1 MTEKGIQII
10 NKEEHQDEE
19 SLEQKIIF
27 DNSIFEQ
34 IKGKELD
41 LSVAKIFEIPTIR
54 NWFKRQKEEYYV
66 VSQRE
71 HIIDCKYTEGKAK
84 IPIINKRI
92 INKEI
97 QDIKAK
103 NPIKYVHL
111 GGTEI
116 LIKACFREGIDT
128 PIISAVKGN
137 LIYQKFKFI
146 ISANYSVAIN
156 DRNIDKSL
164 VLYWKMSGIELAPGS
179 KIFTARCKNLYV
191 LTAKHKITAKNK
203 INKIKI
209 ENPFFGSFTPDVLGF
224 SSMSTSSVFTSK
236 FFVLSMFAKSSVY
249 VSLVSE
255 CCSRSSSFIS
265 STLISGRLSWLF
277 SSFSSN
283 SSCNCSFSLN
293 LIISFANFVFC
304 SFSFCLISYISFN
317 IASSII
323 LVFLLLLIVVL
334 PFLLIVLF
342 FQFLFFYLLLHFL
355 YNK

>member
-1 MTEKGIQII
+1 MTEADIQTI
-10 NKEEHQDEE
+10 NKEKYQDEE

-41 LSVAKIFEIPTIR
+41 LSVAKIFEIPTVR

-71 HIIDCKYTEGKAK
+71 HIIDCKYTKGKAK
-84 IPIINKRI
+84 IPI

-128 PIISAVKGN
+128 PIEIYLADDRIIQPIEKSVISAVRGN

-164 VLYWKMSGIELAPGS
+164 VLYWRMSGIELAPGS

-191 LTAKHKITAKNK
+191 LTT
-203 INKIKI
+203 
-209 ENPFFGSFTPDVLGF
+209 
-224 SSMSTSSVFTSK
+224 
-236 FFVLSMFAKSSVY
+236 
-249 VSLVSE
+249 
-255 CCSRSSSFIS
+255 
-265 STLISGRLSWLF
+265 
-277 SSFSSN
+277 
-283 SSCNCSFSLN
+283 
-293 LIISFANFVFC
+293 
-304 SFSFCLISYISFN
+304 
-317 IASSII
+317 
-323 LVFLLLLIVVL
+323 
-334 PFLLIVLF
+334 
-342 FQFLFFYLLLHFL
+342 
-355 YNK
+355 